1 MMMIMHK
8 MIDYL
13 LESVRERER
22 MKKTTVKLNQMII
35 WIDLSTPLKSKQNKT
50 LKHTDILC
58 SKRFVVIIAVK
69 NIFFCIQRVKFKFF
83 FCFVYFLRINGVKC
97 GWWRETNLFK
107 IGQMVCSFFSIFFHF
122 YYYYYTHTVQWKK
135 KLFRSAVYI
144 VSFIL
149 SVYIYLDNTKNSQ
162 EFTRI

>member
-1 MMMIMHK
+1 M
-8 MIDYL
+8 
-13 LESVRERER
+13 REN
-22 MKKTTVKLNQMII
+22 KKTTVKLNQMII

-83 FCFVYFLRINGVKC
+83 SCFVYFFRINGVKC

-107 IGQMVCSFFSIFFHF
+107 IGQMVCSFFSIFFSF
-122 YYYYYTHTVQWKK
+122 ELLLYTVQWKK
-135 KLFRSAVYI
+135 NSSGLP
-144 VSFIL
+144 FIL
-149 SVYIYLDNTKNSQ
+149 SRLSCLSIYIWIILKIHKNL
-162 EFTRI
+162 IYN